1 MTRPTGGRRAPLSLV
16 WLMGVVLAVV
26 VGGCGVVPPPPV
38 PAAPGPVGEQLEALT
53 VVPRPRDDGTY
64 RRAAFGRAWADV
76 DLNGCRQRADSLW
89 RTADRSKPFTVRTSG
104 RCTHEMTSGTWRDP
118 YTGQSRTFTNLR
130 DPRQAQDLPVDHTVA
145 LAVFWRYGANR
156 WTDQQRLNAA
166 NDLDNLV
173 PTSAKVNSSKGGLD
187 AASWRP
193 PKYGQCGFATRY
205 VTIKGRYHLGVDT
218 SEKAALRQMLATC
231 TRDGHGST

>member
-1 MTRPTGGRRAPLSLV
+1 MTRTEGRRAPQSLV
-16 WLMGVVLAVV
+16 WLLGVVLAVV
-26 VGGCGVVPPPPV
+26 AGGCGVVPPQRA

-76 DLNGCRQRADSLW
+76 DGNGCRQRADSLY
-89 RTADRSKPFTVRTSG
+89 RTADRSQPFTVRTSG
-104 RCTHEMTSGTWRDP
+104 SCTHEMTSGTWRDP

-130 DPRQAQDLPVDHTVA
+130 APRQAQALPVDHTVA
-145 LAVFWRYGANR
+145 LAVFWRYGAKD
-156 WTDQQRLNAA
+156 WTDQQRLVAA

-173 PTSAKVNSSKGGLD
+173 PTSAEVNSSKGGLD

-193 PKYGQCGFATRY
+193 PKVGQCGYATRY
-205 VTIKGRYHLGVDT
+205 VTIKHRYHLGVDT

-231 TRDGHGST
+231 THAGDGSR